1 MSPPDGPAGCLWIVA
16 TPIGTRDDLSPRAR
30 DVLAKVDVVM
40 AEDTRRTGRL
50 LSAMGIAGRGRLLSL
65 HEHNEARRVP
75 QVLDR
80 LAAGH
85 DVALVSDAG
94 TPVIS
99 DPGFELV
106 REARGA
112 GFRVLSVPGPS
123 AFTAALAAAGQP
135 PLPAML
141 VGFLPARQGARRRR
155 VAELAAVSE
164 TVVVFLSPHRLKAEL
179 VDLAAGLGPNR
190 PATLL
195 AELSKRHE
203 RAEVASLAGLANG
216 REAGSPRGEYVL
228 VIGPDESREDSPRDA
243 TTARDAYQAALDRG
257 LTRREALRAAA
268 DELGLPRR
276 DLYDLLERDETD
288 T

>member
-1 MSPPDGPAGCLWIVA
+1 MSPPDGPTGCLWIVA

-30 DVLAKVDVVM
+30 DVLAAVDLVV

-50 LSAMGIAGRGRLLSL
+50 LEAMGIAGRGRLLSL
-65 HEHNEARRVP
+65 HEHNETRRVP

-106 REARGA
+106 REARDA
-112 GFRVLSVPGPS
+112 GVRVLSVPGPS

-141 VGFLPARQGARRRR
+141 VGFLPPRQGARRRR
-155 VAELAAVSE
+155 VAELAAVSA
-164 TVVVFLSPHRLKAEL
+164 TLVVFLSPHRLEAEL
-179 VDLAAGLGPNR
+179 ADLAAGLGPDR

-203 RAEVASLAGLANG
+203 RAEVGALAELANG
-216 REAGSPRGEYVL
+216 REAESPRGEYVL
-228 VIGPDESREDSPRDA
+228 VVGPDEPRPASPPGA
-243 TTARDAYQAALDRG
+243 TAARDAYRAAVDRG
-257 LTRREALRAAA
+257 LGRREALRAAA
-268 DELGLPRR
+268 DELGISRR
-276 DLYDLLERDETD
+276 DLYGLLEQDETGA
-288 T
+288 